1 MTSKIA
7 KILSKN
13 KIKAISFFV
22 VFVFL
27 FLSFFLHTSNTN
39 ITFTVNKAS
48 SFEKKQQCTKTFDAS
63 VLNEYY
69 SGQFTLAWD
78 KKSDC
83 ELVSTKDFKIN
94 PLAINGKQ
102 YQIKLFNLGN
112 GQFREKNDF
121 YTIKSIGKNAFK
133 DNKNIGEVLAIPT
146 SIKTIN
152 DYAFANTTIKNIYIK
167 NVTDFL
173 PINENAFDG
182 CEIKKIF
189 VHNEIYKND
198 TNWKKI
204 CKNNDKNIVFK
215 SYTLNDY
222 KNFMAKR
229 TFCIGVI
236 KTGSS
241 CGIPGYIGNG
251 TAWIVDKVNRNND
264 SDYKYLIATNLHV
277 CSSISDYGGDKN
289 VGLVFCNSEDIINQK
304 NNEGKSKKMK
314 DYLDVIW
321 PIKINIDLVKKANQN
336 FTSDF
341 CIIEIDFN
349 IDQAPEPYKKIL
361 KNKLDALNRCLL
373 LDNSF
378 IVYATDVA
386 KEKTKAY
393 SFGYPTS
400 KNWGKSE
407 AKGTLQDCEIYFNKK
422 DFIGGCSYYKWI
434 YGIRNASRSDFGDG
448 SSGSMVIDANF
459 NVIGIHHSGAMKPS
473 YDGGYTNL
481 ASCLHVNDEYNQ
493 IATFLHD

>member
-1 MTSKIA
+1 MHFFRKLWATLSIIGCFFPLCLMSCGKTSEPS
-7 KILSKN
+7 LDGLPSK
-13 KIKAISFFV
+13 KYKY
-22 VFVFL
+22 
-27 FLSFFLHTSNTN
+27 
-39 ITFTVNKAS
+39 K
-48 SFEKKQQCTKTFDAS
+48 KTFDAS
-63 VLNEYY
+63 VLNKYY

-83 ELVSTKDFKIN
+83 ELISTKDFKIN

-102 YQIKLFNLGN
+102 HQIKLLNLGN
-112 GQFREKNDF
+112 GQFREKKDF
-121 YTIKSIGKNAFK
+121 YTMKSIGKNAFR

-146 SIKTIN
+146 SVKTIN
-152 DYAFANTTIKNIYIK
+152 EYAFANTSIKNICIR
-167 NVTDFL
+167 NATDFL

-198 TNWKKI
+198 ANWKKI

-229 TFCIGVI
+229 TFCIGAI
-236 KTGSS
+236 KTESS
-241 CGIPGYIGNG
+241 RDIISNG

-277 CSSISDYGGDKN
+277 CSCISDYGNGENKDY
-289 VGLVFCNSEDIINQK
+289 VFCISEDIINQK
-304 NNEGKSKKMK
+304 NDEGKTKKMK
-314 DYLDVIW
+314 DCSDIIW

-349 IDQAPEPYKKIL
+349 IDQVPKLYSKIV

-373 LDNSF
+373 LNNSF

-386 KEKTKAY
+386 KEKTKVY

-400 KNWGKSE
+400 ENWDKSE

-422 DFIGGCSYYKWI
+422 DLIDGCSYHKWV
-434 YGIRNASRSDFGDG
+434 YGIRNASRSNFGGG
-448 SSGSMVIDANF
+448 SSGSMIIDANF
-459 NVIGIHHSGAMKPS
+459 NVIGIHHSVLAEPS
-473 YDGGYTNL
+473 YDYGYINL
-481 ASCLHVNDEYNQ
+481 NDCLHVNDEYNP